1 MRFSAAIQPAA
12 LRVPAPV
19 ARAVPPHDDEP
30 SLRTP
35 PEPLALPEL
44 PPDLDQRVRLTG
56 EW

>member
-12 LRVPAPV
+12 PRVQAPAARPV
-19 ARAVPPHDDEP
+19 PQNEHA
-30 SLRTP
+30 STP
-35 PEPLALPEL
+35 PMPPQPLAACEV